1 MRYGLNMSE
10 ARNLQKWALEVSGA
24 KRFLDTLSKLPKTK
38 RIKLGLYVSYEIDVF
53 DLEDD
58 GLDYCTPTIASVLI
72 VDQKE
77 EMNEIGHIMTYNWET
92 YWLYFEEDC
101 EVDTAENWFGLIK
114 KEYEK
119 IMSGKTYFYSKGGK

>member
-1 MRYGLNMSE
+1 MSE

-24 KRFLDTLSKLPKTK
+24 KRFLDPLLKLPKTK
-38 RIKLGLYVSYEIDVF
+38 KIKPGLYVSYEIDVS
-53 DLEDD
+53 DLKDD

-77 EMNEIGHIMTYNWET
+77 EMKEIGYIMAYNWET

-101 EVDTAENWFGLIK
+101 EVDTAENWFDLIK

-119 IMSGKTYFYSKGGK
+119 IMSGKTDFYSKGENKNGK